1 LSIKL
6 TEVTVVSVA
15 QILKNYSSSESSSS
29 DEKYELTRKK
39 KRVKC
44 PRIENYA
51 QTVVSRYID
60 YEFKNH
66 FRLNIIFYTFNKF
79 FKYTKK
85 IFNYINRSTNKY
97 IINVF
102 ILSLV

>member
-1 LSIKL
+1 M
-6 TEVTVVSVA
+6 
-15 QILKNYSSSESSSS
+15 
-29 DEKYELTRKK
+29 
-39 KRVKC
+39 
-44 PRIENYA
+44 
-51 QTVVSRYID
+51 D

-102 ILSLV
+102 ILLLV